1 MAAATAPQP
10 CSPSNFTRATMSRD
24 SCYCTRIMANTRRCW
39 RALKHRAEKKSLRS
53 TLIWKT
59 RRKKLA
65 KWLSRCARPRLCR
78 DDSRAAAA
86 QCMAAS
92 GIAPHELAARTDT
105 HIRLTDHGC
114 MLRGYSRR
122 IVNRMNAYGE
132 TNIFIP
138 ALGYTFAQNP
148 AEIEVAHDKR

>member
-1 MAAATAPQP
+1 
-10 CSPSNFTRATMSRD
+10 MSRD
-24 SCYCTRIMANTRRCW
+24 SCCCTRIMANTRRCW

-65 KWLSRCARPRLCR
+65 KWSADARGPRLCR

-92 GIAPHELAARTDT
+92 GIAPHELAARTDYAYPA
-105 HIRLTDHGC
+105 HRPRLHAARLQPAHREPDERLWRDQYLYSGARLY
-114 MLRGYSRR
+114 LRSESSR
-122 IVNRMNAYGE
+122 NRGRA
-132 TNIFIP
+132 
-138 ALGYTFAQNP
+138 
-148 AEIEVAHDKR
+148 

>member
-65 KWLSRCARPRLCR
+65 KWLSRCARATTMSGRFAR
-78 DDSRAAAA
+78 SGGAVYG
-86 QCMAAS
+86 
-92 GIAPHELAARTDT
+92 GIAPHELAARTDYAYPA
-105 HIRLTDHGC
+105 HRPRLHAARLQPAHREPDERLWRDQYLYSGARLY
-114 MLRGYSRR
+114 LRTESSR
-122 IVNRMNAYGE
+122 NRGRA
-132 TNIFIP
+132 
-138 ALGYTFAQNP
+138 
-148 AEIEVAHDKR
+148 